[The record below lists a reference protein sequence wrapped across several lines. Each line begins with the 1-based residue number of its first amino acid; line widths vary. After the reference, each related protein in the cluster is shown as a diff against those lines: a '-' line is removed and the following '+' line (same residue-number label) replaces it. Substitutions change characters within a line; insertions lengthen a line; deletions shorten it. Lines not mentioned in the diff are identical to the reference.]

1 MVTATPT
8 VVNDSLE
15 WNEDDDPADLV
26 RVDAPAPVAGDT
38 ESEEDDE
45 PATVCEVPDEGDSL
59 VCEVEHASRL
69 LSIGSV
75 ISKQLH
81 DNLPISPIQER
92 EITEKYFVS
101 DHGKWCEIMV
111 MSCSR
116 FAYRIARKYYTQA
129 VRSHGMGME
138 DLFQRAM
145 MGISDAAGRYT
156 PDKGTR
162 FLSFAG
168 LYAHKYMKD
177 LTDTMLSKVK
187 VFIRSS
193 AIYDAPVTYKKGG
206 DKSESLVTGDILS
219 LHRQDPG
226 TVSYGDTPY
235 GKLDRWAFLSFL
247 RRRLEFIMQHIWPE
261 SMRVAESDK
270 WRMLFDCRYVR
281 GYQDTITS
289 DMFGVTKS
297 AINMKLL
304 KMREY
309 FRNDAARFPEL
320 WSEWIKV
327 SPLAKS
333 IQEEPDK
340 PAMTSGG
347 SWGDAPIS
355 AKELSDAKTEAF
367 AVIKDYGVGSS
378 QKLVKD
384 YSKFYGSA
392 YQRKPRDLEKHYRPF
407 YGGFYSEW
415 SRYHRGQAKPV
426 MTQRAFDIN
435 VACGN
440 IRRNTPDIDIIPDK

>member
-1 MVTATPT
+1 MVTTTPT
-8 VVNDSLE
+8 VANDSLE

-26 RVDAPAPVAGDT
+26 RVDAPAPVADDADPEEGD
-38 ESEEDDE
+38 ES
-45 PATVCEVPDEGDSL
+45 AVTCEVPDEGDNL

-81 DNLPISPIQER
+81 DNPPMSPAQEH
-92 EITEKYFVS
+92 EITEKYFAS
-101 DHGKWCEIMV
+101 NHDKWCEIMV

-116 FAYRIARKYYTQA
+116 FAYRVARKYYTSV
-129 VRSHGMGME
+129 VRGHGVGME

-162 FLSFAG
+162 FISFAG
-168 LYAHKYMKD
+168 LYAHKHMKD
-177 LTDTMLSKVK
+177 LTNTTLSKVR

-193 AIYDAPVTYKKGG
+193 AIYDAPVTFQKGG
-206 DKSESLVTGDILS
+206 DKSESLTTGDILS

-226 TVSYGDTPY
+226 SVSYGVAPY
-235 GKLDRWAFLSFL
+235 GKLDRWTFLAFL

-270 WRMLFDCRYVR
+270 WRMLFDCRYVK
-281 GYQDTITS
+281 GYRDIIIA
-289 DMFGVTKS
+289 DMFGVSRS
-297 AINMKLL
+297 AISMKLL
-304 KMREY
+304 KMREC

-320 WSEWIKV
+320 WSEWTKV
-327 SPLAKS
+327 STLAKS

-347 SWGDAPIS
+347 SWGDASVS

-367 AVIKDYGVGSS
+367 AVIKDYGAGPSR
-378 QKLVKD
+378 KLVRD
-384 YSKFYGSA
+384 YSKFYGST

-415 SRYHRGQAKPV
+415 SRYHRGQVRPT
-426 MTQRAFDIN
+426 MSQRAFDIN

-440 IRRNTPDIDIIPDK
+440 IPRNTSDIDIIPDK